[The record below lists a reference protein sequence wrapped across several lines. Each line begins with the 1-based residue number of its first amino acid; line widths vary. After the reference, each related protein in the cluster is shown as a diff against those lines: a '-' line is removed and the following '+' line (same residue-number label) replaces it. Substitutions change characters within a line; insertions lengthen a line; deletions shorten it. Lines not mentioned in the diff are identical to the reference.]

1 MFKPKIYFIVALIIS
16 LLSQQAVAQEV
27 APLEKVQLNLKET
40 LEFALENNVDAKNAR
55 LEILISKGVVGENRA
70 AGLPQIN
77 STLEMT
83 KNVQPPLLILPAE
96 AGGIIPDDGS
106 GGGGSPDTPDDI
118 TVIPFAV
125 NYQSSL
131 SINVEQMIFNGSYFV
146 GLKAAKTLKTLTEFD
161 KIKTE
166 NDVLE
171 NVKKAY
177 FTVLVNDERR
187 KLVEAN
193 LTRTNALLRE
203 TEAMYEAGFVEKLDV
218 SRIKVQSNNL
228 KTELEKNEVAVAVS
242 KELLKLNMGLPE
254 SIEIELTQDLSSL
267 SNEAEILKMLSQSNT
282 NRVEVDQVIT
292 NRDLAKLDLKNNQ
305 IQYMPQISAFGT
317 FQRVSGAENM
327 GSIFQSDRWFSSSFV
342 GLRMSIPIFDGLN
355 KSFRIQQSRLKVNQ
369 LENQLFF
376 MEQNVALELFQ
387 ARKMLQNSLR
397 TLVVQEENMEL
408 AREVF
413 EMTKIK
419 YNEGVGSNLEV
430 VEANSTLEEA
440 ESNYFSALYD
450 ALIAKVDLEKALGIL
465 QEGLID

>member
-1 MFKPKIYFIVALIIS
+1 MFKSKLYLLTIFALG
-16 LLSQQAVAQEV
+16 LFRLEAFAQEV
-27 APLEKVQLNLKET
+27 PPLEILQLNLQEA
-40 LEFALENNVDAKNAR
+40 LEYALENNVDAKNAR
-55 LEILISKGVVGENRA
+55 LEILVSKGVVGENRA
-70 AGLPQIN
+70 AGLPQIT

-83 KNVQPPLLILPAE
+83 KNVQPPLIILPAE

-106 GGGGSPDTPDDI
+106 GSGSPDTPSDI

-161 KIKTE
+161 KVKTE
-166 NDVLE
+166 NDVVE

-177 FTVLVNDERR
+177 FTVLVNNERR

-193 LTRTNALLRE
+193 LTQTNALLKE
-203 TEAMYEAGFVEKLDV
+203 TEAMYDAGFVEKLDV

-228 KTELEKNEVAVAVS
+228 KTELEKNEVAVEVS
-242 KELLKLNMGLPE
+242 KELLKLHMGLPGA
-254 SIEIELTQDLSSL
+254 IEIELTQDLSSL
-267 SNEAEILKMLSQSNT
+267 NHETEIMKMLDESGT

-305 IQYMPQISAFGT
+305 IQYMPQLSAFGT
-317 FQRVSGAENM
+317 FQRVSGAENI
-327 GSIFQSDRWFSSSFV
+327 GSVFQADRWFSTSFV
-342 GLRMSIPIFDGLN
+342 GLRMTIPIFDGLN
-355 KSFRIQQSRLKVNQ
+355 KHFRIQQSKLKVDQ
-369 LENQLFF
+369 LENQLFY

-387 ARKMLQNSLR
+387 AKKMLQNSLSS
-397 TLVVQEENMEL
+397 LVVQEENMEL
-408 AREVF
+408 AREVY

-430 VEANSTLEEA
+430 VEANATLEEA

-450 ALIAKVDLEKALGIL
+450 ALIAKVDLEKALGLLRVGIS
-465 QEGLID
+465 D

>member
-1 MFKPKIYFIVALIIS
+1 MFRSKIYLTLLIVLGLVKLEAT
-16 LLSQQAVAQEV
+16 AQE
-27 APLEKVQLNLKET
+27 APKVDEVQLNLKEA

-55 LEILISKGVVGENRA
+55 LEILVSKGVVGENRA
-70 AGLPQIN
+70 AGLPQIT

-83 KNVQPPLLILPAE
+83 KNVQPPLIILPAE

-106 GGGGSPDTPDDI
+106 GGGSADTPDDI

-161 KIKTE
+161 KVKTE
-166 NDVLE
+166 NDVVE

-177 FTVLVNDERR
+177 FTVLVNNERR

-193 LTRTNALLRE
+193 LTQTDALLKE

-242 KELLKLNMGLPE
+242 KELLKLHMGLPE
-254 SIEIELTQDLSSL
+254 TIEIELTQDLSSL
-267 SNEAEILKMLSQSNT
+267 NDEAEIMNLLDQAGS

-292 NRDLAKLDLKNNQ
+292 NRDLALLDLKNNQ
-305 IQYMPQISAFGT
+305 IQYMPQITAFGT
-317 FQRVSGAENM
+317 FQRVSGAENL
-327 GSIFQSDRWFSSSFV
+327 GSVFQADRWFSTSFV

-355 KSFRIQQSRLKVNQ
+355 KHYRIQQSRLKVNQ
-369 LENQLFF
+369 LENQLMY
-376 MEQNVALELFQ
+376 MEQNVALELFE
-387 ARKMLQNSLR
+387 ARKTLQNSLR

-430 VEANSTLEEA
+430 VEANATLEEA

-450 ALIAKVDLEKALGIL
+450 ALVAKVDLEKALGIL
-465 QEGLID
+465 QEGLDN